1 MRSKKS
7 KCVCAGAG
15 IGICLCTVFMSI
27 SIVGAAVVSVS
38 KNAAKSAAANMAGM
52 NGMSSANSMTN
63 MKNASATIASMQ
75 MGSTGNPI
83 IDFFGGFWGEVIL
96 LISFGAMIAGVWTS
110 GSSKKLVPIAAA
122 GAIIL
127 YASMYAYI
135 SIPLEI
141 LGSIVIGFAYLSAF
155 SERVAQKVRMA

>member
-1 MRSKKS
+1 
-7 KCVCAGAG
+7 
-15 IGICLCTVFMSI
+15 
-27 SIVGAAVVSVS
+27 
-38 KNAAKSAAANMAGM
+38 
-52 NGMSSANSMTN
+52 
-63 MKNASATIASMQ
+63 
-75 MGSTGNPI
+75 
-83 IDFFGGFWGEVIL
+83 FGGFWGEVIL

>member
-1 MRSKKS
+1 MRNKKS
-7 KCVCAGAG
+7 KCACAGAG

-27 SIVGAAVVSVS
+27 SMIGIAAVNVS

-52 NGMSSANSMTN
+52 NGMSASNMAS
-63 MKNASATIASMQ
+63 MKNASATISSMQ

-96 LISFGAMIAGVWTS
+96 LISFGAMIAGVWTN

-141 LGSIVIGFAYLSAF
+141 LGSIVIGFAYLS
-155 SERVAQKVRMA
+155 